1 MGNSFPL
8 KKASGQGRVVKAI
21 DCHTSKPAICKLVV
35 VSLVSLL
42 IILNINMPA
51 AAQAAIDL
59 QGTVSDERGAL
70 IVGASIALEDGRG
83 HGYNTR
89 TDKQGQYHIVAA
101 SPGTYALTV
110 AAPGFLEVTQAI
122 ELKPSRPAT
131 HDITLK
137 ILVSA
142 RVEVQTSQDDLSAV
156 TITGQKLAALP
167 KDPHQLL
174 LRLRRLAGAIGT
186 PDDFAIYVNGF
197 REDGRLPPTEAIE
210 SIRISSDTF
219 AAEFAEPGR
228 ARVEITTKP
237 ATESF
242 HGELNFNFNDES
254 LNARNSFEL
263 RRAPLQLR
271 NYSSAF
277 SGPIKQNRWGYSFEL
292 NRREQEENAV
302 VNATILNPAT
312 LLTQPFITTV
322 VTPGRATDFSFRT
335 SYLFGTRQA
344 LDLRYSHA
352 SEDLRN
358 QGLEDGLD
366 LPERAVN
373 RTSRD
378 DSFRLSL
385 TSVFNERAINEAR
398 LELARHHTSSIAFD
412 SERAVFV
419 LDTFT
424 AGGNQESLFS
434 DLLSH
439 NLQFADNL
447 FYTAGNHTWKAGVL
461 TTAAQLRDTDRSNFG
476 GTFIFG
482 TDFERSSRGLP
493 LPGPVLI
500 TPLES
505 YRRTLQQLPG
515 YRPLQFSINRGDPFV
530 GLSQWEVGLFAQDDW
545 RFGPRLTLSYGLRS
559 EFQTHLA
566 DKLNLAPRVALALRP
581 FEESDHTLRVG
592 AGLFYTHLDPG
603 ITIDAARFNGLRQEE
618 LVIQRPAFFAT
629 IPTEFNRTTSP
640 TSVRTKSAHLNAPY
654 SFISTVSY
662 EHQLPWKLT
671 ATFGYEWER
680 GIHLLRTRDVNAP
693 LPGTLD
699 SRPLATRGPILQYE
713 SSGNL
718 KRHEFSMALNGDF
731 SSRFSFYGSYRLAFA
746 RSNTDGAT
754 TTPANSYDLSTE
766 FGRSVLDQRHQFYF
780 ETFVELP
787 WGFQLSPNIY
797 AASAP
802 PSNITTGSDNNG
814 DTLFTDRPAFAGAGD
829 PGAIVTAFG
838 VFNPNPQPSDTII
851 PRNYGPGPREVSVNL
866 NLSKTFNFGLPA
878 SSTAEEA
885 NSGDSNRSE
894 RERNWRGFFPGLTD
908 RRYGLTFSL
917 DVFNLLNH
925 TNFGEFNG
933 VVTSP
938 LFGRPNRANDARRI
952 HLGVSLSF

>member
-1 MGNSFPL
+1 MDSPFPTRRVSGQRRV
-8 KKASGQGRVVKAI
+8 KKAIEFR
-21 DCHTSKPAICKLVV
+21 TSRPAIRPLGG
-35 VSLVSLL
+35 VSMVFLL
-42 IILNINMPA
+42 FILSINTSA
-51 AAQAAIDL
+51 AAQAAIEL
-59 QGTVSDERGAL
+59 QGTVSDEKGAL
-70 IVGASIALEDGRG
+70 IVGASIGLEDGRG
-83 HGYNTR
+83 HEYHTR
-89 TDKQGQYHIVAA
+89 TNKQGQYRIVDV
-101 SPGTYALTV
+101 SSGTYALIV
-110 AAPGFLEVTQAI
+110 AAPGFLEITQAMD
-122 ELKPSRPAT
+122 LGPSRPTT

-137 ILVSA
+137 ILISE
-142 RVEVQTSQDDLSAV
+142 RVEVQTAHDNLSAI
-156 TITGQKLAALP
+156 TITGEKIAALP

-174 LRLRRLAGAIGT
+174 LRLRRLAGASGT
-186 PDDFAIYVNGF
+186 PDDFAIYVDGF
-197 REDGRLPPTEAIE
+197 REEGRLPPTEAIE

-228 ARVEITTKP
+228 ARIEITTKP

-242 HGELNFNFNDES
+242 HGELNFNFNDEL

-263 RRAPLQLR
+263 HRAPLQLR
-271 NYSSAF
+271 NYSVAF
-277 SGPIKQNRWGYSFEL
+277 SGPIKHNRWGYSFEL

-312 LLTQPFITTV
+312 LVTQPFITTV
-322 VTPGRATDFSFRT
+322 VTPGRTTDFSFRT

-344 LDLRYSHA
+344 LDFRYSHA

-358 QGLEDGLD
+358 QGLESGLD
-366 LPERAVN
+366 LPERAAN
-373 RTSRD
+373 RKSRD
-378 DSFRLSL
+378 DTFRLSL
-385 TSVFNERAINEAR
+385 TSSLNEHALNEAR
-398 LELARHHTSSIAFD
+398 LELSRRHTSSVALD

-424 AGGNQESLFS
+424 TGGNQESLFS
-434 DLLSH
+434 DLLSR

-461 TTAAQLRDTDRSNFG
+461 TTAVQLRDTDRSNFG

-482 TDFERSSRGLP
+482 TDFERNSRGLP

-530 GLSQWEVGLFAQDDW
+530 GLTQWDFGLFAQDDW

-566 DKLNLAPRVALALRP
+566 DKLNLAPRAALALRP
-581 FEESDHTLRVG
+581 FKGRDHTLRVG

-603 ITIDAARFNGLRQEE
+603 ITIDAARFNGVRQEE

-629 IPTEFNRTTSP
+629 IPTEFNRATSP
-640 TSVRTKSAHLNAPY
+640 TTVRTKSAHLNAPY

-662 EHQLPWKLT
+662 EHQLPWKLS
-671 ATFGYEWER
+671 ATVGYEWER

-699 SRPLATRGPILQYE
+699 NRPSASQGPILQYE

-718 KRHEFSMALNGDF
+718 KRHEFSVALNGDF
-731 SSRFSFYGSYRLAFA
+731 TNRFSFYGSYRLAFA
-746 RSNTDGAT
+746 RSDTDGAT

-766 FGRSVLDQRHQFYF
+766 FGRSILDQRHQFYF
-780 ETFVELP
+780 ETFVQLP
-787 WGFQLSPNIY
+787 WGMQLSPNIY

-814 DTLFTDRPAFAGAGD
+814 DTLFTDRPAFAVAGD
-829 PGAIVTAFG
+829 PGAIVTSFG
-838 VFNPNPQPSDTII
+838 VFNPNPQPGDTIV
-851 PRNYGPGPREVSVNL
+851 PRNYGSGPREVSVNL
-866 NLSKTFNFGLPA
+866 NLSKTLSLGLPA
-878 SSTAEEA
+878 NRAAEDG
-885 NSGDSNRSE
+885 GDSNKSE
-894 RERNWRGFFPGLTD
+894 RERNRRGFFPGLTD

-938 LFGRPNRANDARRI
+938 LFGRSNRANDPRRI

>member
-1 MGNSFPL
+1 M
-8 KKASGQGRVVKAI
+8 KANEWHASKQAI
-21 DCHTSKPAICKLVV
+21 RKLGV
-35 VSLVSLL
+35 VSLVFLL
-42 IILNINMPA
+42 FVLNTNTPA
-51 AAQAAIDL
+51 AAQAGIEL
-59 QGTVSDERGAL
+59 QGMVTDEKGAL
-70 IVGASIALEDGRG
+70 IVGATIGLEDGRG
-83 HGYNTR
+83 HGYHSR
-89 TDKQGQYHIVAA
+89 TDKQGRYRIVVV

-110 AAPGFLEVTQAI
+110 AAPGFLEITQAI
-122 ELKPSRPAT
+122 DLGPSRPAS

-137 ILVSA
+137 ILISE
-142 RVEVQTSQDDLSAV
+142 RVEVQTAHDNLSAV
-156 TITGQKLAALP
+156 TITGEKIVALP
-167 KDPHQLL
+167 RDPHQLL
-174 LRLRRLAGAIGT
+174 LRLRRLAGASGT
-186 PDDFAIYVNGF
+186 PDDFAIYVDGF
-197 REDGRLPPTEAIE
+197 REEGRLPPTEAIE

-219 AAEFAEPGR
+219 AAEYAEPGR
-228 ARVEITTKP
+228 ARVEITTRP

-242 HGELNFNFNDES
+242 HGELNLNFNDES

-263 RRAPLQLR
+263 QRAPLQLR
-271 NYSSAF
+271 NYSGAF
-277 SGPIKQNRWGYSFEL
+277 SGPIKPNRWGYSFEL

-312 LLTQPFITTV
+312 LLTQPFIITV
-322 VTPGRATDFSFRT
+322 VTPGRATDYSLRT

-344 LDLRYSHA
+344 LDLRYTHA
-352 SEDLRN
+352 NEDLKN
-358 QGLEDGLD
+358 QGLESGLD
-366 LPERAVN
+366 LPERAAN

-378 DSFRLSL
+378 DTFRLSL
-385 TSVFNERAINEAR
+385 TSVFNEHALNEAR
-398 LELARHHTSSIAFD
+398 LELSRRHTSSVALD

-439 NLQFADNL
+439 NLQFVDNF

-461 TTAAQLRDTDRSNFG
+461 TTAVQLRDTDRSNFG

-482 TDFERSSRGLP
+482 TDFERNSRGLP

-530 GLSQWEVGLFAQDDW
+530 GLTQWDFGLFAQDDW

-566 DKLNLAPRVALALRP
+566 DKLNLAPRAALALRP
-581 FEESDHTLRVG
+581 FKGTDHTLRVG

-603 ITIDAARFNGLRQEE
+603 ITIDAARFNGVRQEE

-629 IPTEFNRTTSP
+629 IPTEFNRAMSP
-640 TSVRTKSAHLNAPY
+640 TTVRTKSAHLNAPY

-662 EHQLPWKLT
+662 EHQLPWKLS

-680 GIHLLRTRDVNAP
+680 GIHLLRTRDINAP

-699 SRPLATRGPILQYE
+699 NRPSASLGPILQYE

-731 SSRFSFYGSYRLAFA
+731 GSRFSFYGSYRLAFS
-746 RSNTDGAT
+746 RSDTDGAT
-754 TTPANSYDLSTE
+754 TSPANSYDLSTE
-766 FGRSVLDQRHQFYF
+766 FGRSILDQRHQLYF

-787 WGFQLSPNIY
+787 WGMQLSPNVY
-797 AASAP
+797 AASAA

-814 DTLFTDRPAFAGAGD
+814 DTLFTDRPAFALASD
-829 PGAIVTAFG
+829 PGAIVTPSG
-838 VFNPNPQPSDTII
+838 VFNPNPQAGDTII
-851 PRNYGPGPREVSVNL
+851 PRNYGSGPREVSVNL
-866 NLSKTFNFGLPA
+866 NLSKTFSFGLPA
-878 SSTAEEA
+878 NRAAQEA
-885 NSGDSNRSE
+885 NGTDSNKSE
-894 RERNWRGFFPGLTD
+894 RKRNRRGFFPGLTD
-908 RRYGLTFSL
+908 HRYGLTFSL

-938 LFGRPNRANDARRI
+938 LFGRPNRANDPRRI